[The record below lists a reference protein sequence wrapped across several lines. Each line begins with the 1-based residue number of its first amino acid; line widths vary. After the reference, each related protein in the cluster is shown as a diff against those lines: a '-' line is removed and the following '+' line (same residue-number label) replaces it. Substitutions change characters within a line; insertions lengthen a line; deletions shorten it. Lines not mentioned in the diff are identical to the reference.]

1 VIGPSPKNFHALR
14 HLLPVLCLI
23 LSLPSR
29 GQVPATAFNLT
40 SLSQIRQTASQM
52 GEYGRR
58 EVALPGVVAFY
69 AAAGN
74 ILFGADSTNSI
85 SVHTSRRF
93 SIHKVDLGQISGVV
107 IVGDDQKAI
116 DSSDVR
122 VAGHGVL
129 PQPRPATLPELMSG
143 KHDRKYVTVTGTLR
157 AITLQQSPDGPFLF
171 LEVLMDGGY
180 TAVQLERPEGLES
193 RALLDPSV
201 TLTGVFASAFDGK
214 FESAGSVVYVNSPRD
229 VRVTGVSFVQAGA
242 PGHSPYAFD
251 LSMRQPSAVR
261 QPSDVVALALPS
273 WRTQGHLLFLISGL
287 GCGVFAALL
296 WGAILSGRMHTQ
308 TNLLRRTLEEDA
320 ARERYQAFIERE
332 RARVLEAINS
342 LMPLEQVL
350 RMIANLI
357 SEQMYGLCCWCLLPD
372 GATIGC
378 SNAHGIDPPRDDMPQ
393 TRRDIHSRNGERL
406 SVFILDSN
414 HRPEDPLV
422 GEELLDLAVSL
433 AALAIDNR
441 QLYEGLIHRSEYD
454 QLTEVPNRFLLES
467 RLTDALDNAGRHHH
481 GLALIYI
488 DLDEFKMVNDRC
500 GHRIGD
506 LYLQHVAIRLTER
519 LRSRDT
525 LARVGGDEFIAL
537 IPRVRD
543 RNEAQEIAHRL
554 QGCFDSPFRIDDLTL
569 CGSASIGVA
578 LYPSDGK
585 DADQLKRFAD
595 AAMYASKQQE
605 DRELE
610 LEF

>member
-40 SLSQIRQTASQM
+40 SLSQIRQTSSQM

-69 AAAGN
+69 AAAGDL
-74 ILFGADSTNSI
+74 LFVANSTNSI

-93 SIHKVDLGQISGVV
+93 SIHKGDLGQVSGVV
-107 IVGDDQKAI
+107 TVGDDQKAI

-122 VAGHGVL
+122 LAGHGVL
-129 PQPRPATLPELMSG
+129 PQPRPATLPGLMSG

-157 AITLQQSPDGPFLF
+157 AL
-171 LEVLMDGGY
+171 
-180 TAVQLERPEGLES
+180 
-193 RALLDPSV
+193 
-201 TLTGVFASAFDGK
+201 K
-214 FESAGSVVYVNSPRD
+214 
-229 VRVTGVSFVQAGA
+229 
-242 PGHSPYAFD
+242 
-251 LSMRQPSAVR
+251 R
-261 QPSDVVALALPS
+261 QPSDVVALAFPS
-273 WRTQGHLLFLISGL
+273 WRTQGHLLFIISGL

-350 RMIANLI
+350 SMIANLI

-378 SNAHGIDPPRDDMPQ
+378 RNAHGIDPPRDDMPQ

-406 SVFILDSN
+406 GVFILDSN

-467 RLTDALDNAGRHHH
+467 RLTDALGNAGRHHH

-506 LYLQHVAIRLTER
+506 FYLQHVAKRLTER

-605 DRELE
+605 GRELE